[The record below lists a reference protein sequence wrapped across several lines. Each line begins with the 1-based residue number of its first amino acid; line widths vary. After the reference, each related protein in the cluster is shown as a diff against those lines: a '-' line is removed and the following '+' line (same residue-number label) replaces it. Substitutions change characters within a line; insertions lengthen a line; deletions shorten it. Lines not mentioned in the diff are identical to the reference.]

1 MELGTFGMGDAKAMR
16 YQSNLKRRGRRKGR
30 VMATLDPEGYP
41 LDPYNEVMPR
51 LAQASSMCSPGELL
65 SEHGFDVSVLGG
77 WDQSDRM
84 RGRRYVFMLIDDVP
98 SIPDPDGVHMLGIRV
113 ASMVDAGD
121 RVVVNCAAGLNRSG
135 LIVGRALIALGHDPA
150 EAIELIRE
158 ARGPRALFNRTFERF
173 LLERCSPRR
182 RVA

>member
-1 MELGTFGMGDAKAMR
+1 
-16 YQSNLKRRGRRKGR
+16 
-30 VMATLDPEGYP
+30 MATLDPEGYP
-41 LDPYNEVMPR
+41 LDPYNEVIPR
-51 LAQASSMCSPGELL
+51 LAQASSRSSPGELL
-65 SEHGFDVSVLGG
+65 AEHGFDVSVDVGG

-84 RGRRYVFMLIDDVP
+84 GGRRYVFMLIDDVP

-135 LIVGRALIALGHDPA
+135 LIVGRALIALGHEPA
-150 EAIELIRE
+150 EAVALIRE

-173 LLERCSPRR
+173 LLERCSPRG